1 MRKKTSIPWIP
12 SLSRTSDQNTRSRH
26 NLDPTGVYEDSELWE
41 ALERVQLKDLVTEL
55 PEGLAAL
62 ASNIGIEEGGSV
74 LA

>member
-1 MRKKTSIPWIP
+1 MRNKTLIPWIP
-12 SLSRTSDQNTRSRH
+12 SLSRTSDQHTRSRH